1 MAGEILPNVDA
12 EGEQVRHRSSRR
24 LKQKPS

>member
-1 MAGEILPNVDA
+1 MAGEILPNVDV